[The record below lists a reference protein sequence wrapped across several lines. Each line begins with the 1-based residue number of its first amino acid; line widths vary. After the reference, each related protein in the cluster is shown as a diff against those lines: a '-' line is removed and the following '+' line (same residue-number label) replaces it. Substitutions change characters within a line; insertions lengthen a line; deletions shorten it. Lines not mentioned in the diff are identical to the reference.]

1 MHSAHL
7 AVLGAALLGAGP
19 GTPAPRPAPAERIV
33 AQVRFANHLTDKH
46 TWSLASNGAVLFPDV
61 VSGTTTSY
69 IPTSDTL
76 SNLAL
81 RRDASDS
88 VFAKSIF
95 PFVGGSFYTVTALY
109 GNGGD
114 RPLLEVQRDVPPRD
128 TMP

>member
-1 MHSAHL
+1 MHPTQL
-7 AVLGAALLGAGP
+7 AVLGATLLVAGS
-19 GTPAPRPAPAERIV
+19 GTPAPRPAPTERIV

-46 TWSLASNGAVLFPDV
+46 TWSLLSNGTVIFPDV
-61 VSGTTTSY
+61 VPGTTTSY
-69 IPTSDTL
+69 IRTSDTL
-76 SNLAL
+76 STLTL

-88 VFAKSIF
+88 VFATSTF
-95 PFVGGSFYTVTALY
+95 PFVGGSFYTVTATY